1 MLKIKINK
9 QSSNATVV
17 DEEIELTQQQRDE
30 LVQKVVD
37 DATGGSDEDKDE
49 FLAKNLEEAIKR
61 YIVQLLSK

>member
-9 QSSNATVV
+9 QSPNATVV
-17 DEEIELTQQQRDE
+17 DEEIELTQQQRDD

-37 DATGGSDEDKDE
+37 DATEGSDEDKDK

-61 YIVQLLSK
+61 YIVQLLSR